1 MSNSATTTISNK
13 RKRIVNYE
21 ITFSTTTWR
30 KNNPYFDRN
39 VRELAKERE
48 IELNRTKFWQKLFSK
63 IQSDIKREIKHS

>member
-1 MSNSATTTISNK
+1 MSNLATTTISNK